1 LVGLT
6 AQDGAS
12 MPRAAKIV
20 ADPDRTLP
28 NPMLG
33 HVTSWCWS
41 PNLAAWIAL
50 ALVANGRAR
59 HGETLWAVSPLAS
72 ARVRVKIGPPCFI
85 DPDGE
90 RLRG

>member
-1 LVGLT
+1 
-6 AQDGAS
+6 

-20 ADPDRTLP
+20 ADPAHALP

-41 PNLAAWIAL
+41 PNLDAGIAL

-59 HGETLWAVSPLAS
+59 HGETLWALSPLADEK
-72 ARVRVKIGPPCFI
+72 VRVKVGAPCFV
-85 DPDGE
+85 DPEGK
-90 RLRG
+90 RLRD